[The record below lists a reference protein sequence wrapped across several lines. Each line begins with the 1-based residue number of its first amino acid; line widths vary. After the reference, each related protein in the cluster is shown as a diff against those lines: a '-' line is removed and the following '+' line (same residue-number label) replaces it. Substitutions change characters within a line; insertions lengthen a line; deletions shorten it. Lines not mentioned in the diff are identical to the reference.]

1 MTCKIC
7 GDYGFVQV
15 DDGPLGI
22 PQAVPCECRM
32 EKDLNAQAERAWSGL
47 SGIKARKKTLLT
59 KYLYKNIILV
69 GEKENLASHVRTVMW
84 LERKPMKFVKVVS
97 DATLM
102 SAWLN
107 NLSSSNREIYDPDFI
122 RDVRASSLEDLVE
135 SPSLLIVRLG
145 VKGARNSAMP
155 EVLTETISLR
165 DHQSKPIW
173 IVAEPDRPLEEGHL
187 CWSRALEDSISH
199 WETVPLV
206 KGAVK
211 QTNKQTE
218 SASKTKRF
226 NL

>member
-1 MTCKIC
+1 MVCEIC
-7 GDYGFVQV
+7 GDYGFVQR
-15 DDGPLGI
+15 DGGPLGI
-22 PQAVPCECRM
+22 PQAVPCECRV
-32 EKDLNAQAERAWSGL
+32 EKDLNAQAERAWTGL
-47 SGIKARKKTLLT
+47 SDIKVRKRTPLT
-59 KYLYKNIILV
+59 KYLYKNIVLV

-84 LERKPMKFVKVVS
+84 HERKPMRFVKVVS

-155 EVLTETISLR
+155 EVLTEAISLR
-165 DHQSKPIW
+165 DHCSKPMW
-173 IVAEPDRPLEEGHL
+173 IVTEPDRPLEEGHL
-187 CWSRALEDSISH
+187 CWSRSLEDSISR

-206 KGAVK
+206 KGY
-211 QTNKQTE
+211 NKQ
-218 SASKTKRF
+218 SKSDEGATGKKRF